1 MRSRRNRKGRL
12 THPEPGVTIKTGFSA
27 ICSLTK
33 RMPCPFVQLI
43 SMIRQGQAKGKS
55 LEEAVKAA
63 IDTCISQDIL
73 KDYLIKHKAEV
84 TAMIL
89 TEYNEKLREKT
100 LREEGWEDGL
110 AQGLEQGRSAMA
122 EAIRK
127 VMANMNLSADQAMEF
142 LGIAEKD
149 REQYRNLL

>member
-1 MRSRRNRKGRL
+1 MRSRRNEKGRL
-12 THPEPGVTIKTGFSA
+12 THPELGVTIKTGFSA

-43 SMIRQGQAKGKS
+43 SMIRQGQAKGRS

-100 LREEGWEDGL
+100 LREEGLE
-110 AQGLEQGRSAMA
+110 QGLEQGRRTMA
-122 EAIRK
+122 NAIRK
-127 VMANMNLSADQAMEF
+127 VMSDMNLSANQAMEF
-142 LGIAEKD
+142 LGIAEED
-149 REQYRNLL
+149 RGQYRSLL

>member
-1 MRSRRNRKGRL
+1 MLKYKWTARVLNINPGKN
-12 THPEPGVTIKTGFSA
+12 PELLRQCAPLNGYV
-27 ICSLTK
+27 
-33 RMPCPFVQLI
+33 RLI
-43 SMIRQGQAKGKS
+43 SLIRQRQAEGKS

-73 KDYLIKHKAEV
+73 KDYLIKHKAGV

-100 LREEGWEDGL
+100 LRKEGWEDGL
-110 AQGLEQGRSAMA
+110 ARGLEQGLEQGRSAMA
-122 EAIRK
+122 DAIRK
-127 VMANMNLSADQAMEF
+127 VMENMNLSADQAMEF

-149 REQYRNLL
+149 REQYRKLL

>member
-12 THPEPGVTIKTGFSA
+12 THPEPGVTIRTGSSA

-43 SMIRQGQAKGKS
+43 SMIRQGQAKRKS

-100 LREEGWEDGL
+100 LREEGLE
-110 AQGLEQGRSAMA
+110 QGLEQGRRTMA
-122 EAIRK
+122 NAIRK
-127 VMANMNLSADQAMEF
+127 VMSDMNLSADQAMEF
-142 LGIAEKD
+142 LGIAEED
-149 REQYRNLL
+149 RGQYRSLL